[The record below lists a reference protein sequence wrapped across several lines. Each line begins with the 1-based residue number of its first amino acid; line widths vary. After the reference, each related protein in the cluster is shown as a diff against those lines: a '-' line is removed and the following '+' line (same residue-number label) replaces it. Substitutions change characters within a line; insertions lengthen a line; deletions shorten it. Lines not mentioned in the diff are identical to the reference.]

1 MACKACEERR
11 QAIVTAYKA
20 GGIVNAVKVL
30 PAVAR
35 HVIRPRGPVIAR
47 KDSK

>member
-20 GGIVNAVKVL
+20 GGVKAVVRAA
-30 PAVAR
+30 PALAR
-35 HVIRPRGPVIAR
+35 HVIRPVITR